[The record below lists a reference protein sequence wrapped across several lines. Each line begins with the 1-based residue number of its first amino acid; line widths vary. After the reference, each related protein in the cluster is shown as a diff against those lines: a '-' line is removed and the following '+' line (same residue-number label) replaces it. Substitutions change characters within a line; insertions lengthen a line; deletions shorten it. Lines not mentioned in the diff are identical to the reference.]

1 MLLLR
6 LRVGEKGVCNQ
17 HPYHVVLYTVIL
29 KIWIISKVLKSN
41 QVTKWHCNFDLNKFI
56 CRTRLRT
63 IRLHLLIN
71 WHNYNKL
78 TSVWRNNSEVFI
90 LMLSS
95 TILNGGLYKILSIS
109 RVFHDFLHL
118 AVKTH
123 ELCHSPICR
132 KTVTHRNFSLR
143 FIF

>member
-95 TILNGGLYKILSIS
+95 TIKWRSLQNSIDLKSVSWLPTFSCQDARTLPFSHLS
-109 RVFHDFLHL
+109 
-118 AVKTH
+118 
-123 ELCHSPICR
+123 
-132 KTVTHRNFSLR
+132 
-143 FIF
+143 

>member
-29 KIWIISKVLKSN
+29 KIGIISKVYYIA
-41 QVTKWHCNFDLNKFI
+41 VKWPSDIVLLIWINLSVEHD
-56 CRTRLRT
+56 RLRT

-90 LMLSS
+90 LMLSP
-95 TILNGGLYKILSIS
+95 TLLNGGLYKILSIS

-123 ELCHSPICR
+123 ELC
-132 KTVTHRNFSLR
+132 FSHLS
-143 FIF
+143 